1 MRYFIHLAYNG
12 TPFVGWQIQPNGVSV
27 QSEIQRAISIL
38 LKETIEIVGCGRTD
52 TGVHAKMFYAHFE
65 IDADLTDQ
73 KRVWLSLKLNNILP
87 KEIVVY
93 SVFKVADDL
102 HARFSALDRT
112 YQYYINISKNPF
124 TFPFAYRVHEPL
136 NMELMNEACE
146 ILKQTEDFTS
156 FSKLH
161 TQVNNNRCIV
171 LQAEWNKQGEQLVF
185 TITANRFLRN
195 MVRSI
200 VGTLLELGK
209 GKISIESFQD
219 IINQKDRSKA
229 GKSVPAHA
237 LFLEN
242 VRYDF

>member
-12 TPFVGWQIQPNGVSV
+12 TPFVGWQIQPNGISV
-27 QSEIQRAISIL
+27 QSEIQKAISIL
-38 LKETIEIVGCGRTD
+38 LKEPIEIVGCGRTD
-52 TGVHAKMFYAHFE
+52 TGVHARMFYAHFE
-65 IDADLTDQ
+65 IDAALSDQ
-73 KRVWLSLKLNNILP
+73 KSEWLCHKLNALLP
-87 KEIVVY
+87 KEIVVF

-112 YQYYINISKNPF
+112 YKYYINISKNPF
-124 TFPFAYRVHEPL
+124 TFPFSYRVHEPL
-136 NMELMNEACE
+136 KIEYMNLGCK
-146 ILKQTEDFTS
+146 IIQLTDDFTS

-171 LQAEWNKQGEQLVF
+171 TQAEWNMEGEQLVF

-209 GKISIESFQD
+209 GKITIEMFQD

-242 VRYDF
+242 VRYNF